1 MPQREQGSSPA
12 PLPELSQRFPGV
24 TCLPSSLPG
33 RCKLLSQGHSS
44 LKHTRGR
51 GTGSHHQR
59 CLRGRSCCS
68 CQNRAKHQRLHPG
81 AGTPTGTGG
90 LTLGIPGS
98 CPARITTQAEPS
110 LGSQGSPCWQ
120 RGHGWRQPSPWNPGA
135 QGSLQR
141 VPFQPGWQARQKPS
155 TGEQGW
161 LRLQLPQLRG
171 QRGTEVT
178 KPTLVPLK
186 SRFHPTESRFYPTQ
200 SLSIILGQGEIHRGA

>member
-1 MPQREQGSSPA
+1 MRNNSLQNTPQDRCHCSWKREERKEMPQRERGSSSA
-12 PLPELSQRFPGV
+12 PLPESSQRFPGV

-59 CLRGRSCCS
+59 CPRGRSCCS

-98 CPARITTQAEPS
+98 CPARITAQAEPS
-110 LGSQGSPCWQ
+110 LGVTGLPVLAAGTRLEAAIPMES
-120 RGHGWRQPSPWNPGA
+120 R
-135 QGSLQR
+135 
-141 VPFQPGWQARQKPS
+141 S
-155 TGEQGW
+155 TGILAEGPVPA
-161 LRLQLPQLRG
+161 RLAG
-171 QRGTEVT
+171 QAEAIHGRAGLAALAA
-178 KPTLVPLK
+178 PTAAWAE
-186 SRFHPTESRFYPTQ
+186 RH
-200 SLSIILGQGEIHRGA
+200 

>member
-59 CLRGRSCCS
+59 CPRGRSCCS

-98 CPARITTQAEPS
+98 CPARITAQAGPS
-110 LGSQGSPCWQ
+110 LGVTGLPVLAAGTRLEAALPMES
-120 RGHGWRQPSPWNPGA
+120 R
-135 QGSLQR
+135 
-141 VPFQPGWQARQKPS
+141 S
-155 TGEQGW
+155 TGILAEGPVPAG
-161 LRLQLPQLRG
+161 LAG
-171 QRGTEVT
+171 QAEAIHGRAGLAALAA
-178 KPTLVPLK
+178 PTAAWVE
-186 SRFHPTESRFYPTQ
+186 RH
-200 SLSIILGQGEIHRGA
+200 